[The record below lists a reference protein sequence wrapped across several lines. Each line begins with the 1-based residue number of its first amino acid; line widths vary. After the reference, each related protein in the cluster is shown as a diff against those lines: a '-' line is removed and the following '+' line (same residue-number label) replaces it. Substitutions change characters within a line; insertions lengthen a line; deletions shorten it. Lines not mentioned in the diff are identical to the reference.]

1 MLHMEQKD
9 YKLEIVNNLIGRNW
23 HVRGLAKYLGVN
35 HMLLFRKFKELCN
48 KNALDYKQEGKNK
61 IYFLKKTAEAKSYVF
76 IAENYKL
83 IKLLEKYPNLR
94 NAIEKIQRNKKISL
108 AVIFGSYAKYLA
120 KKDSDIDIYIET
132 ADKKLKRD
140 IELINS
146 KINVK
151 IGKYDKNN
159 LLIKEIEKN
168 HVIIKGMEEFYE
180 RYNFFD

>member
-1 MLHMEQKD
+1 M
-9 YKLEIVNNLIGRNW
+9 
-23 HVRGLAKYLGVN
+23 
-35 HMLLFRKFKELCN
+35 
-48 KNALDYKQEGKNK
+48 
-61 IYFLKKTAEAKSYVF
+61 KKTTEAKSYVF

-168 HVIIKGMEEFYE
+168 HVIIKGVEEFYE

>member
-1 MLHMEQKD
+1 M
-9 YKLEIVNNLIGRNW
+9 
-23 HVRGLAKYLGVN
+23 
-35 HMLLFRKFKELCN
+35 
-48 KNALDYKQEGKNK
+48 
-61 IYFLKKTAEAKSYVF
+61 KKTAEAKSYVF

-140 IELINS
+140 AELINS
-146 KINVK
+146 KINVQ

-168 HVIIKGMEEFYE
+168 HVIIKGVEELYE

>member
-1 MLHMEQKD
+1 MK
-9 YKLEIVNNLIGRNW
+9 
-23 HVRGLAKYLGVN
+23 
-35 HMLLFRKFKELCN
+35 
-48 KNALDYKQEGKNK
+48 KN
-61 IYFLKKTAEAKSYVF
+61 TEAISYVF

-108 AVIFGSYAKYLA
+108 AVIFGSYAKGLA

-140 IELINS
+140 AELINS
-146 KINVK
+146 KINVQ

-168 HVIIKGMEEFYE
+168 HVIIKGVEEFYE